1 MPKAIDKIWNGRKVK
16 EEIIIPAGSGKLEFG
31 ALYEATHLLSQKGFS
46 VGWLDDKNPIGFAIG
61 AAGPQKWYN
70 LSKEEKAELDG
81 VLVSEDFMT
90 KDVKIILFI

>member
-1 MPKAIDKIWNGRKVK
+1 MTKAIDKIWNGRKIK

-61 AAGPQKWYN
+61 AAGPQKWCN

-90 KDVKIILFI
+90 KAVKIIFFI